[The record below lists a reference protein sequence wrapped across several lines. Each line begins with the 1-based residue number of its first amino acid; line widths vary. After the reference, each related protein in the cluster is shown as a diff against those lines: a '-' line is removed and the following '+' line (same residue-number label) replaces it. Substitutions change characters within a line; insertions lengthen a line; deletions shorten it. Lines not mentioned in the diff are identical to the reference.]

1 MVTGKLK
8 IMGQI
13 ETVEPDGENQ
23 KYPMA
28 LLIEFDS
35 ADDIRAALKD
45 MECKFCFDA
54 EGA

>member
-23 KYPMA
+23 KHGIA

-35 ADDIRAALKD
+35 VEDIRAALKD
-45 MECKFCFDA
+45 MECKFAWDT
-54 EGA
+54 E